1 MKQYLI
7 KLSQAI
13 LLCIV
18 VFFSSCENNQLEV
31 ENSATSIASAKNW
44 YDGFKT
50 KVSFQPIFNELVY
63 NWQDAS
69 TTNLNNGSQVIKVP
83 VLFPNEAPEYYGHKL
98 IYFYPINSGTAF
110 DVSLV
115 EFIPN
120 PKKVQTEQRS
130 IDLIAFDGYII
141 HWDLVKG
148 FVRGSKFERNLA
160 VNDIDLKIEY
170 TKTNSFTLRQAAGDP
185 WEIALKEVIIVQ
197 RTEKKSVNDGGAGFD
212 YIIRNN
218 ASFGTGVTSSNYAN
232 GGGGGS
238 SNSGNNAPPSCES
251 FNFKKKAGS
260 LWQEAAVK
268 NIHFKIVVIG
278 PNGYKFSQIIEYP
291 NAILFGAPTNLAIGN
306 TDISA
311 GLASTLSAKAIEASM
326 SETVSMYGNKPV
338 SELTVRLYFEER
350 LRHNYPLFIP
360 GGRVNFNASGFSGT
374 PSNYKTNMFGTGN
387 CD

>member
-18 VFFSSCENNQLEV
+18 VVFSSCENEQLEPG
-31 ENSATSIASAKNW
+31 NSVTSISSAKNW

-50 KVSFQPIFNELVY
+50 KENFQPIFKNLIYSWE
-63 NWQDAS
+63 DAS
-69 TTNLNNGSQVIKVP
+69 IAILTDGTEAIRIP
-83 VLFPNEAPEYYGHKL
+83 VVYPYQSLDYYGHKIMYL
-98 IYFYPINSGTAF
+98 YPKKKGEGF
-110 DVSLV
+110 DVTLF

-120 PKKVQTEQRS
+120 PKKVQVRGAT
-130 IDLIAFDGYII
+130 IDWKAFDGYII
-141 HWDLVKG
+141 NWDLVNG
-148 FVRGSKFERNLA
+148 FVNGAKFEDNLSVFPINVKIKDSDQKDNNWNKVA
-160 VNDIDLKIEY
+160 PIIDLDEVVVFSKGSSTSSSGSY
-170 TKTNSFTLRQAAGDP
+170 SFVFSST
-185 WEIALKEVIIVQ
+185 
-197 RTEKKSVNDGGAGFD
+197 
-212 YIIRNN
+212 Y
-218 ASFGTGVTSSNYAN
+218 ASFGSTTTSGNYAN
-232 GGGGGS
+232 SPYGGGS
-238 SNSGNNAPPSCES
+238 RGDGNSGTYAPPSCES
-251 FNFKKKAGS
+251 FDFKNKSGS

-268 NIHFKIVVIG
+268 NVHFKIVVIS
-278 PNGYKFSQIIEYP
+278 PNGYKFSQIINYP

-311 GLASTLSAKAIEASM
+311 GLAATLSAKAVEASM

-374 PSNYKTNMFGTGN
+374 PTNYQTNMFGTGN
-387 CD
+387 CN